1 MRCPLISSPWLVL
14 PYYPHPAASVL
25 ELVKYRAA
33 CDFYREQLEQLV
45 EPALRVS
52 NPFLTESSSISS
64 RKSLGGGRKSFGGG
78 NSDASD
84 ALAERVRA
92 EEKAFRLCRDVVIG
106 ISDHDV
112 EDAHGT
118 ERWIGKYWSGPDDAK
133 FNVAFEKEYLKVKDE
148 RDELLKQVN
157 ELQASHAD
165 TSLMGRVEEHSFGAL
180 SQSYDETGP
189 ATRGRKNRRTSMG
202 GRMSIGGAGA
212 GAGDVSSKQWADKKA
227 CEKEVRNGARR
238 REGWREG
245 RVARARW
252 RRRYLPLPLPPL
264 HASVSKHSDSHPSA
278 MFAPKVAAEKLKTE
292 AAQQELV
299 TTRKA
304 VADIK
309 CEILH
314 AKLQANDASTKER
327 KEREDLERQLASCKA
342 ALDTAEA
349 LAKEKREEAQET
361 NSTASELTA
370 QVEELK
376 LANVRS
382 CAPPTR

>member
-1 MRCPLISSPWLVL
+1 
-14 PYYPHPAASVL
+14 
-25 ELVKYRAA
+25 
-33 CDFYREQLEQLV
+33 
-45 EPALRVS
+45 
-52 NPFLTESSSISS
+52 
-64 RKSLGGGRKSFGGG
+64 
-78 NSDASD
+78 
-84 ALAERVRA
+84 
-92 EEKAFRLCRDVVIG
+92 
-106 ISDHDV
+106 
-112 EDAHGT
+112 
-118 ERWIGKYWSGPDDAK
+118 
-133 FNVAFEKEYLKVKDE
+133 
-148 RDELLKQVN
+148 
-157 ELQASHAD
+157 
-165 TSLMGRVEEHSFGAL
+165 
-180 SQSYDETGP
+180 
-189 ATRGRKNRRTSMG
+189 
-202 GRMSIGGAGA
+202 
-212 GAGDVSSKQWADKKA
+212 
-227 CEKEVRNGARR
+227 
-238 REGWREG
+238 
-245 RVARARW
+245 
-252 RRRYLPLPLPPL
+252 
-264 HASVSKHSDSHPSA
+264 